1 MSVSKPGILSIHI
14 CSAGHVH
21 IELTESDG
29 RTIGAAL
36 EFDDWLDAV
45 EALDADIKMFIAR
58 KLETPAPGSV
68 LQ

>member
-1 MSVSKPGILSIHI
+1 MSDSKPGVLSIHI
-14 CSAGHVH
+14 CSMGHVH

-36 EFDDWLDAV
+36 EFDEWLDAV

-58 KLETPAPGSV
+58 RAAQAAPGSV
-68 LQ
+68 MQ